1 MLSVCGVSIVVVREL
16 PKLKARVRF
25 SYPAPK
31 RSKSA
36 ILSSRS
42 RKQSPYE
49 HLQID
54 IIIEESLRFNLLKKN
69 KITKLIS
76 GVRIPVVSIEDLIAM
91 KKKANRDQDIM
102 DLKALIEL
110 KGL

>member
-1 MLSVCGVSIVVVREL
+1 
-16 PKLKARVRF
+16 
-25 SYPAPK
+25 
-31 RSKSA
+31 
-36 ILSSRS
+36 
-42 RKQSPYE
+42 
-49 HLQID
+49 
-54 IIIEESLRFNLLKKN
+54 LLKKN